1 MKVFI
6 IRRLIFVVIAVI
18 SSTLIVFALSR
29 FSGGDPRSLMLNVGY
44 ASSPEIWEAWGERLH
59 LDKPLVH
66 QYFIWLW
73 NLVVHQDFGLSLKT
87 GQPANQM
94 IMQFAP
100 ASIQLGFCAALF
112 VFVTGIPLGVLSAV
126 KRGSIWDI
134 IARTFALFG
143 QALPPF
149 WLGIMLILLFAV
161 NLDWLPAGTRGHGID
176 WPERLKFY
184 VMPTVTLGWLAS
196 ATVLR
201 LVRSS
206 MLEVLDSEFVKL
218 ARAKGVGSTAVVW
231 KHAFRNALIPPLTVS
246 VLILAGFISGAVV
259 TEAVFSWPGL
269 GFMVYQAVLNIDFPV
284 VTAAVLAL
292 TLLTV
297 SALFVLDILYAFI
310 DPRIRY
316 T

>member
-1 MKVFI
+1 MKTFI
-6 IRRLIFVVIAVI
+6 LRRLIFVVIAI
-18 SSTLIVFALSR
+18 IASTLIVFTLSR
-29 FSGGDPRSLMLNVGY
+29 FSGGDSRYLILNVGY
-44 ASSPEIWEAWGERLH
+44 SSPEIWEAWGEKLH
-59 LDKPLVH
+59 LDKPLVF

-73 NLVVHQDFGLSLKT
+73 NLVVHQDFGLSIKT
-87 GQPANQM
+87 SQPANEM
-94 IMQFAP
+94 ILQFAP
-100 ASIQLGFCAALF
+100 ASLQLGLCAALF
-112 VFVTGIPLGVLSAV
+112 VFVTGIPLGILSAV
-126 KRGSIWDI
+126 KRGTMWDVVG
-134 IARTFALFG
+134 RTFALFG

-149 WLGIMLILLFAV
+149 WLGIMLILIFAV
-161 NLDWLPAGTRGHGID
+161 NLDWLPAGTRGHGIE
-176 WPERLKFY
+176 WPEQLKFY

-218 ARAKGVGSTAVVW
+218 ARAKGVGSTSVIW

-246 VLILAGFISGAVV
+246 VLILAGFVGGTVV
-259 TEAVFSWPGL
+259 TETVFAWPGL

-284 VTAAVLAL
+284 VTAAVLVL

-297 SALFVLDILYAFI
+297 TALLVLDILYALI

>member
-1 MKVFI
+1 MKTFI
-6 IRRLIFVVIAVI
+6 LRRLIFVVIAI
-18 SSTLIVFALSR
+18 IASTLIVFTLSR
-29 FSGGDPRSLMLNVGY
+29 FSGGDSRYLILNVGY
-44 ASSPEIWEAWGERLH
+44 SSPEIWEAWGEKLH
-59 LDKPLVH
+59 LDKPLVF

-73 NLVVHQDFGLSLKT
+73 NLVVHQDFGLSIKT
-87 GQPANQM
+87 SQPANEM
-94 IMQFAP
+94 ILQFAP
-100 ASIQLGFCAALF
+100 ASLQLGLCAALF
-112 VFVTGIPLGVLSAV
+112 VFVTGIPLGILSAV
-126 KRGSIWDI
+126 KRGTMWDVVG
-134 IARTFALFG
+134 RTFALFG

-149 WLGIMLILLFAV
+149 WLGIMLILIFAV
-161 NLDWLPAGTRGHGID
+161 NLDWLPAGTRGHGIE

-218 ARAKGVGSTAVVW
+218 ARAKGVGSTSVIW

-246 VLILAGFISGAVV
+246 VLILAGFVGGTVV
-259 TEAVFSWPGL
+259 TETVFAWPGL

-284 VTAAVLAL
+284 VTAAVLVL

-297 SALFVLDILYAFI
+297 TALLVLDILYALI